1 MLAMSSARNGD
12 IEQAVEWL
20 LDPLFN
26 FDDVGM
32 PLTHVRIPPPYFP
45 GSGGLLYAVAMMA
58 SGWDGSEGEAPGFPK
73 DGWVVRHE
81 GLSKAL

>member
-12 IEQAVEWL
+12 AEEAVEWL
-20 LDPLFN
+20 LDPDFN

-32 PLTHVRIPPPYFP
+32 PLAPVRHPPYFP

-58 SGWDGSEGEAPGFPK
+58 SGWDGSEGDAPGFPN
-73 DGWVVRHE
+73 DGWVVRYE
-81 GLSKAL
+81 NLSKAL